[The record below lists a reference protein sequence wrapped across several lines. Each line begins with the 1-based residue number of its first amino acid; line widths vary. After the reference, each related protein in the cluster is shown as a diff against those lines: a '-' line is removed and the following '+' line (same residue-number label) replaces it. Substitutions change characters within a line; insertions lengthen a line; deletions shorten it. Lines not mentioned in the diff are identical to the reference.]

1 MVVSS
6 LITLAESS
14 SLSVHLYYQLPLFFT
29 FLLTNG
35 VLSTVFLALAGAAL
49 LSSFSVTVVAAQE
62 AIPENKALA
71 AGLTMGFA
79 GGLGGLAVILIGRI
93 GDIFGLTD
101 AVAILFLL
109 PIIAGLLGIFMKN
122 RRPARLQRQAK

>member
-1 MVVSS
+1 MVSS